1 MDVEGKAL
9 KAGGWSSSTPTLASS
24 RKRRKTC
31 CLAVIGTT
39 IGIVILIVILAFT
52 VFKAKR
58 PVTTFDD
65 LSIKDLDFSFD
76 IARLAVRLNVTLD
89 VDVSVKNPNK
99 VGFKYSN
106 STVILNYR
114 GELVGEAPLLPDK
127 ISAGETKHMN
137 LSLTVLA
144 DRLLFNTKLYSD
156 VTSGILPF
164 NTYIKLPG
172 KVKILF
178 FNIHATTSS
187 SCDFDIYI
195 SNRTISEQRCKYK
208 TKF

>member
-9 KAGGWSSSTPTLASS
+9 KAGGSSSSPNPASS

-31 CLAVIGTT
+31 CLAVIGTV
-39 IGIVILIVILAFT
+39 IGIVLLIVILAFT

-58 PVTTFDD
+58 PVTTFED
-65 LSIKDLDFSFD
+65 LSIKDLDFSID
-76 IARLAVRLNVTLD
+76 ITRLAVRLNITLD

-106 STVILNYR
+106 STALLNYR
-114 GELVGEAPLLPDK
+114 GKLVGEAPLLADK

-137 LSLTVLA
+137 LSVTILA
-144 DRLLFNTKLYSD
+144 DRLLSNMTEIFSD
-156 VTSGILPF
+156 VNSDVLPL
-164 NTYIKLPG
+164 NTYIKLSG

-178 FNIHATTSS
+178 FKIHATTSTT
-187 SCDFDIYI
+187 CDFNIYI
-195 SNRTISEQRCKYK
+195 SNRTINEQRCEYK

>member
-1 MDVEGKAL
+1 MDVEGKGL
-9 KAGGWSSSTPTLASS
+9 KAGGSSSIPGLGSS
-24 RKRRKTC
+24 GKRRKTC

-65 LSIKDLDFSFD
+65 VGIKDLDFSLD
-76 IARLAVRLNVTLD
+76 IARRTVDLNVTLD

-106 STVILNYR
+106 STALLNYR
-114 GELVGEAPLLPDK
+114 GQLVGEAPLIAGD

-137 LSLTVLA
+137 LSLTIMA
-144 DRLLFNTKLYSD
+144 DRLLSNTEIFSD
-156 VTSGILPF
+156 VTSGVLPL
-164 NTYIKLPG
+164 NTYIRLSG
-172 KVKILF
+172 KVKIFLF
-178 FNIHATTSS
+178 RIHAVSSS
-187 SCDFDIYI
+187 SCDYNIHIF
-195 SNRTISEQRCKYK
+195 NRTVDNQGCKYK
-208 TKF
+208 TKL